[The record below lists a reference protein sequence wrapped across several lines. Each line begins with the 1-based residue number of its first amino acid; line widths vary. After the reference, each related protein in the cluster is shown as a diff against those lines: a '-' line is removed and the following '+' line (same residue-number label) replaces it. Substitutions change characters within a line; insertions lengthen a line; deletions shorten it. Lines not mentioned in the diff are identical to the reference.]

1 MVTASFGGTM
11 DDPYAVDRRGFLKT
25 GATAAAA
32 TAVAC
37 GRPSSRWRTLTEEEA
52 TTLAAACDQ
61 IVPPDEDPGAA
72 EAGAVTFIDRQ
83 LATRREKDLPLW
95 RAGIRG
101 LDATSH
107 RRHGRAFAELPFAAQ
122 TALLQDLEKGAVEA
136 ADWSGVEAPAF
147 FALLRS
153 HAMMSFYGDPRHGG
167 NKDRVSWKMLGV
179 PDPPI
184 RGRLHE
190 TPPPPALVPRAP
202 TPARKG

>member
-1 MVTASFGGTM
+1 M
-11 DDPYAVDRRGFLKT
+11 DDPYAVDRRGFLKAG
-25 GATAAAA
+25 GAAAAA

-37 GRPSSRWRTLTEEEA
+37 GRPSSRWRTLTEDEA
-52 TTLAAACDQ
+52 RTLAAACDQ

-83 LATRREKDLPLW
+83 LATRRKKDRPRW

-101 LDATSH
+101 LDATAR
-107 RRHGRAFAELPFAAQ
+107 RRHGQIFAEVPFAAQ
-122 TALLQDLEKGAVEA
+122 TALLQDVEKGAVEA
-136 ADWSGVEAPAF
+136 ADWSGVEPAAF
-147 FALLRS
+147 FGLLRS
-153 HAMMSFYGDPRHGG
+153 HAMMSFYGVPRHGG

-190 TPPPPALVPRAP
+190 TPPPPALAPRVPAL
-202 TPARKG
+202 RKG